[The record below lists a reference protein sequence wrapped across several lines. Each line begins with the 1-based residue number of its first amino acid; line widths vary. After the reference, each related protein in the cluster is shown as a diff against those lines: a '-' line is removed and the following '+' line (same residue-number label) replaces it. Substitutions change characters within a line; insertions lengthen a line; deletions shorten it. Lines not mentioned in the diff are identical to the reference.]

1 MLVAIKE
8 TRARYPPQLKER
20 KRESFMIKITR
31 QHHLIMA
38 HDLKLQLEKRR
49 ETTQKRP
56 LVILIIDMQPHI
68 IWKINERYS
77 SHVLRA

>member
-8 TRARYPPQLKER
+8 TRARYPPQLKGR

-49 ETTQKRP
+49 ETTQKM
-56 LVILIIDMQPHI
+56 ILIIDMQPHL